1 MPLFSIAEGTLF
13 AERLGSGTPRILA
26 LHGWGRRGAD
36 FWSALEGLDALSVD
50 LPGFGASP
58 PPSEAMGAH
67 GYARLVS
74 PALDLFEGPPV
85 VVGHSFGGRVAV
97 ALQHD
102 RPGSCAGLV
111 LAGAPLVHRPGRRR
125 KPPLAYRVARAA
137 HRLGLVGDEAMERRR
152 RRYGSADYRAVTGVM
167 RDVLVQVVNESYE
180 DELGRLDVPIHLLWG
195 ADDREVPVQA
205 AEEARVLIAAGGAPV
220 ELEILEGVGHH
231 VPLQAP
237 EATRRAVVQML
248 ERVGR

>member
-1 MPLFSIAEGTLF
+1 MPLLSIADGTLF
-13 AERLGSGTPRILA
+13 AERLGAGTPRVLA

-36 FWSALEGLDALSVD
+36 FSSSLEGLDALSLD

-58 PPSEAMGAH
+58 PPAEAIGAH
-67 GYARLVS
+67 GYARLIS
-74 PALDLFEGPPV
+74 PALDLFDGPPV

-111 LAGAPLVHRPGRRR
+111 LAGTPLVHRSGRRR

-152 RRYGSADYRAVTGVM
+152 RRHGSADYRAVTGVM
-167 RDVLVQVVNESYE
+167 REILVQVVNESYE
-180 DELGRLDVPIHLLWG
+180 EELAGLDLPVHLLWG
-195 ADDREVPVQA
+195 ADDREVPVEV
-205 AEEARVLIAAGGAPV
+205 AERARVLIETGGAPV
-220 ELEILEGVGHH
+220 DLEILDGVGHH
-231 VPLQAP
+231 VPIRAP
-237 EATRRAVVQML
+237 EATRRAVDQML
-248 ERVGR
+248 ERTGR